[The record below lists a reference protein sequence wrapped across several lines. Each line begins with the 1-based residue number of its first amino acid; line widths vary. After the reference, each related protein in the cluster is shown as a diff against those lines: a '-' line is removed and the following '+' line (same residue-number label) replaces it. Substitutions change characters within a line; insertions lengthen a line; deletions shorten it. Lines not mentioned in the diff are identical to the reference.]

1 MARSGSRASLDVKT
15 EFFEP
20 TDEAVGD
27 ARLVGTIEVLAA
39 EAVVGD
45 AAGEHVVG
53 ELIRRAA
60 VVLRATSNGANNQA
74 DGADGQ

>member
-1 MARSGSRASLDVKT
+1 
-15 EFFEP
+15 
-20 TDEAVGD
+20 
-27 ARLVGTIEVLAA
+27 
-39 EAVVGD
+39 VVGD

-60 VVLRATSNGANNQA
+60 VVLRATSYGANNQA